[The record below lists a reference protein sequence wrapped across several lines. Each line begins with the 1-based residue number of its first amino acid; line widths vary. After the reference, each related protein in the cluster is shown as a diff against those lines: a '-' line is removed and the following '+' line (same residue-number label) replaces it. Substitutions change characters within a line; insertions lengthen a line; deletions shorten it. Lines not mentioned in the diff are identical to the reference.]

1 MYIVVYIYLYIY
13 TYMYIFLVS
22 GKATRATKNAIK
34 QSKIHLKDK
43 IKDRQSLHTNSNL
56 ILPRL
61 AKFEKNW
68 SCRTGDMDL

>member
-34 QSKIHLKDK
+34 QSKNRLKDI

-61 AKFEKNW
+61 AKFEEIW
-68 SCRTGDMDL
+68 SNSTGDMDL